1 MFSPFTTWNLKLTT
15 TVEGMVS
22 LETQLEKYL
31 DNMQFVLYGKGV
43 YIDTVAFGGK
53 AFS

>member
-1 MFSPFTTWNLKLTT
+1 
-15 TVEGMVS
+15 MVS